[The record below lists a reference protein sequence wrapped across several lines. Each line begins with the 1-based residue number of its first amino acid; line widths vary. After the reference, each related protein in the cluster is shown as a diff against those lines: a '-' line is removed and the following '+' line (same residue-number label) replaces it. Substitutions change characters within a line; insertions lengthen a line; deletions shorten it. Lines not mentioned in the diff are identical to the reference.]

1 LWNLTLPG
9 VHLLGGFLEWASQMP
24 FETDGFF
31 SPEIAKFRHAVRTTH
46 PFRAWFDYA
55 LGLNRIGFDLLRH
68 ATTRPIDRRLFT
80 IYGHFVRVHH
90 TFQGALLVAERGMA
104 SNARILVR
112 GGIESAIALCA
123 LSRDETFVDQMIAAN
138 RLHQR
143 KIARVVLDNPDY
155 AATYSE
161 GEIAAMRAVV
171 ADVDAMEAEGDWK
184 LKEINWANVASEHC
198 PDLYQLLYRSTSSD
212 GTHATIETLN
222 RFVVADENMQI
233 TAFTVAPDTG
243 GLVEALSAA
252 CLLFIWAAD
261 PFASAFDRPDMSD
274 ELLKQVRLFA
284 KLPNAFPGQS
294 RP

>member
-1 LWNLTLPG
+1 
-9 VHLLGGFLEWASQMP
+9 MP

-90 TFQGALLVAERGMA
+90 TFQGALLVAERGMV

-123 LSRDETFVDQMIAAN
+123 LSKDETFVDQMIAAH

-161 GEIAAMRAVV
+161 EEIAAMRAVV
-171 ADVDAMEAEGDWK
+171 ADVDAMEAAGDWK
-184 LKEINWANVASEHC
+184 LKEINWADVASEHC
-198 PDLYQLLYRSTSSD
+198 PDLYQLLYRSTSS
-212 GTHATIETLN
+212 
-222 RFVVADENMQI
+222 
-233 TAFTVAPDTG
+233 TALTPRLIPSI
-243 GLVEALSAA
+243 GLWWLMKICKSQHSRSPRTRRVWLRRLVRRVCCLSGPPIHSPP
-252 CLLFIWAAD
+252 LLIVLMCQ
-261 PFASAFDRPDMSD
+261 MSC
-274 ELLKQVRLFA
+274 
-284 KLPNAFPGQS
+284 
-294 RP
+294 

>member
-1 LWNLTLPG
+1 
-9 VHLLGGFLEWASQMP
+9 MP

-68 ATTRPIDRRLFT
+68 ATTQPTDRRLFT
-80 IYGHFVRVHH
+80 MYGHFVRVHH
-90 TFQGALLVAERGMA
+90 TFQGALLVAERGMV
-104 SNARILVR
+104 SNARILIR

-123 LSRDETFVDQMIAAN
+123 LSKDETFVDQMIAAH

-143 KIARVVLDNPDY
+143 KLARVVLDNPDY
-155 AATYSE
+155 AATYSAE
-161 GEIAAMRAVV
+161 EIDAMRAVV
-171 ADVDAMEAEGDWK
+171 ADVDAMEAAGDWK
-184 LKEINWANVASEHC
+184 LKEINWADVASEHC
-198 PDLYQLLYRSTSSD
+198 RDLYQLLYRSTSSD
-212 GTHATIETLN
+212 GTHATIDSLN
-222 RFVVADENMQI
+222 RFAVADENMQI
-233 TAFTVAPDTG
+233 TAFKVAPDTE

-261 PFASAFDRPDMSD
+261 PFAAAFDRPDVSD
-274 ELLKQVRLFA
+274 ELLKQVQLFG
-284 KLPNAFPGQS
+284 KLPSAFPGQS